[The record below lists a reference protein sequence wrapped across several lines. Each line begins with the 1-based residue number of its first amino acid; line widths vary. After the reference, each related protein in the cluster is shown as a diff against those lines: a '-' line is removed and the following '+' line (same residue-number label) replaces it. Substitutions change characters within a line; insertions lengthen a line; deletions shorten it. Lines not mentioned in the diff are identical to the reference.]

1 MKRFILAAGIAVLLS
16 PLTASAQPGYG
27 RGGYND
33 APEQMVR
40 DWYSRFL
47 GRAPD
52 GQSSVWVE
60 AVRSGQQP
68 EAVLG
73 QILGSSEY
81 YMRAGSTPQGFVRRL
96 YTDLTGRPPGPGETR
111 NWLNRM
117 YQSDRQDVAYQML
130 QRYPQGGVG
139 STPQEDYQ
147 PEPTYE
153 YRRPVPRYY
162 PR

>member
-1 MKRFILAAGIAVLLS
+1 MTVLLS
-16 PLTASAQPGYG
+16 PLTASAQYGYG
-27 RGGYND
+27 PGGYGD

-40 DWYSRFL
+40 DWYGRFL

-52 GQSSVWVE
+52 AQASVWID
-60 AVRSGQQP
+60 AIRSGQQP

-81 YMRAGSTPQGFVRRL
+81 WMRAGSTPQGFVRRL
-96 YTDLTGRPPGPGETR
+96 YTDLTGRPPGPAEMR
-111 NWLNRM
+111 HWLNQM
-117 YQSDRQDVAYQML
+117 YHGDRQDVAYQML
-130 QRYPQGGVG
+130 QRYPQGGG
-139 STPQEDYQ
+139 GATPYDDYR

-153 YRRPVPRYY
+153 YRRPLHRYY